1 MTEHTIRRLARLSA
15 IAVAW
20 FTITVQ
26 PAAAVHGIVGCDG
39 QSQLEPLY
47 LLVHQL
53 VVLLFSIGGLL
64 AVAALVYAGI
74 QTIWGSEDAKRR
86 AIQRVQRVLMGVGLI
101 WTAPFVIS
109 FLLIPLD
116 PCTGGV

>member
-1 MTEHTIRRLARLSA
+1 MKHYTTRIVTTLS
-15 IAVAW
+15 IAMVLL
-20 FTITVQ
+20 TSTVQ

-47 LLVHQL
+47 LLVHQV

-64 AVAALVYAGI
+64 AVAALVYAGV
-74 QTIWGSEDAKRR
+74 QTIWGAEDAKRR
-86 AIQRVQRVLMGVGLI
+86 AIERVQRVLMGVGLI